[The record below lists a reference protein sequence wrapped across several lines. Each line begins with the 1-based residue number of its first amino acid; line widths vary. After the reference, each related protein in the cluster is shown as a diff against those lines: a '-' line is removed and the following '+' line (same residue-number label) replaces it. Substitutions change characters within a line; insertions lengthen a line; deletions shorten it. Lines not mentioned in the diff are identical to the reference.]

1 MTSDCTALPTEK
13 GMNMFN
19 IRLYRFNKKTNSTKK
34 PPVNTGSVYTCTMK
48 TSSSII
54 SPVIDIKYPVNQ
66 IPDFNYA
73 YISEFKRYYYVTD
86 VVYSIGVWTLSLSVD
101 VLASF
106 RDDILNSTQYVLRS
120 YSNYDNTLVDGL
132 YTSKLA
138 GYYDKC
144 EYSYYEGIKIG
155 GTAYPNGVHYT
166 NIAGG
171 SSGSTSNY
179 FNISISQ
186 GDFVIGVVGNNT
198 TGVDYYCM
206 GYTAFKQFVSAICN
220 LVPSNMT
227 DLANQTANAIYE
239 PLQYITM
246 VRWYPQVASFTTG
259 TAVHTL
265 YIGADTVTISGN
277 IYPMDMNGVPEYYM
291 EIDIP
296 RHPKASD
303 YPYMNQSPF
312 AEYNLFFQP
321 FGNIPLDA
329 TKIDGEEELYITWTI
344 DYATGI
350 SHLKVRPYSHLER
363 NPAVIVDVIS
373 EYGVTIPLSSL
384 VMDVKTGLGIAG
396 LNWLSNT
403 IDGYK
408 ANKWSSAGSKS
419 AGNSSAPSLADASR
433 GIGQVEP
440 SDNKSMLDTV
450 IDAIAGAL
458 GQVKS
463 VGTAGSFLSY
473 NSGKPY
479 IYAFFYDQCEQ
490 YPELFGR
497 PSCKKLKLQNLSGY
511 CLCQNAVVNYSSAYP
526 NESEKNAVLRYLNT
540 GIYLEN

>member
-1 MTSDCTALPTEK
+1 
-13 GMNMFN
+13 MFN
-19 IRLYRFNKKTNSTKK
+19 IRLFRFNKKSNSTKK
-34 PPVNTGSVYTCTMK
+34 PVLTTGQTFSCTMK

-54 SPVIDIKYPVNQ
+54 NPVIDIKYPANQ

-73 YISEFKRYYYVTD
+73 YIDSFKRYYYITD
-86 VVYSIGVWTLSLSVD
+86 VVYSIGVWTLTLSVD

-120 YSNYDNTLVDGL
+120 YSNYDSTLVDGL
-132 YTSKLA
+132 YVPKLT

-144 EYSYYEGIKIG
+144 EYSYYSGITVG
-155 GTAYPNGVHYT
+155 GTTFPNGVHYN

-206 GYTAFKQFVSAICN
+206 GYTAFRQFVSAICS
-220 LVPSNMT
+220 LVPANMT
-227 DLANQTANAIYE
+227 DLANQTANAIYD

-246 VRWYPQVASFTTG
+246 VRWYPEVANFTTG
-259 TAVHTL
+259 TAVHSL
-265 YIGADTVTISGN
+265 HIGADTVTISGN

-329 TKIDGEEELYITWTI
+329 TKIDGEEKLYITWTI

-350 SHLKVRPYSHLER
+350 SHLKVRPYSHFER

-384 VMDVKTGLGIAG
+384 VMDVKTGIGIAG
-396 LNWLSNT
+396 LNWMKNAVSDL
-403 IDGYK
+403 
-408 ANKWSSAGSKS
+408 
-419 AGNSSAPSLADASR
+419 
-433 GIGQVEP
+433 GIGKKRAGASVM
-440 SDNKSMLDTV
+440 DNPQYRNMANAGGGWMFEGGGTELNTDLLDS
-450 IDAIAGAL
+450 IINALGGAL

-511 CLCQNAVVNYSSAYP
+511 CLCQNAVVNYSIAYP